1 MLVWWEFRV
10 GMVAVQDRV
19 FEVAAALC
27 GVFGVA
33 AALGGAVAALGG
45 VFGAAV
51 VLGRQF
57 GAAAVVFEGP
67 ATQDIATCGLLK
79 C

>member
-1 MLVWWEFRV
+1 MPAVLVGWEFRV
-10 GMVAVQDRV
+10 GIVAV
-19 FEVAAALC
+19 LG
-27 GVFGVA
+27 GVFRVA
-33 AALGGAVAALGG
+33 VALGGVFAAAAALGG
-45 VFGAAV
+45 VFGAAA
-51 VLGRQF
+51 VLGGRL